1 MVISV
6 RHHDARWSPPLF
18 PLCRAWIGINSAL
31 LMCRFSTAPLPEG
44 LGGGVLL
51 GGNFRGANVR
61 RGKVVDQ
68 GLERF
73 ARDNR
78 SPARLF
84 RDQGTIS
91 DFDVNSRPRETG
103 PFDGASYRKAAL

>member
-31 LMCRFSTAPLPEG
+31 LMCRISTAPLPEG

-68 GLERF
+68 GLKRF
-73 ARDNR
+73 DRDNR
-78 SPARLF
+78 PSARLLGY
-84 RDQGTIS
+84 QSAIS
-91 DFDVNSRPRETG
+91 D
-103 PFDGASYRKAAL
+103 L